1 MDMIAMLAGL
11 GQTTDAATAAQT
23 KAEVQRTAE
32 QAMAM
37 GAEAN
42 KDFYKTLGW
51 VALGAVAGWFA
62 RGSMD
67 RRSY

>member
-11 GQTTDAATAAQT
+11 GQTDAEAQT
-23 KAEVQRTAE
+23 RAEVQRNAE
-32 QAMAM
+32 KAMAM

-42 KDFYKTLGW
+42 KDFYKAAGW
-51 VALGAVAGWFA
+51 VALGAVIGWFA
-62 RGSMD
+62 RGSA

>member
-1 MDMIAMLAGL
+1 MEMIAMLSGL
-11 GQTTDAATAAQT
+11 GQTTEEAKTR
-23 KAEVQRTAE
+23 AEVQRTAE

-51 VALGAVAGWFA
+51 IALGAVAGWFA